1 MFVDWSGR
9 IFSSKWF
16 DGYDARLKFTIFF
29 LFGFLALLFVGL
41 FDRRNYI
48 LFKDCTLRNLNVLSM
63 IKIFVWNWF
72 NALLENRGMHL
83 DQIGVPTSILVGVS
97 FLCVLFLFI
106 LSVVWLDW
114 FVWFFNWVSLVVK
127 EWTSLI
133 FFLILS
139 FHLFIKKNYIY
150 FFF

>member
-9 IFSSKWF
+9 IFSSRWF
-16 DGYDARLKFTIFF
+16 DGYDARFKFTIFF

-41 FDRRNYI
+41 FGRRNYI

-63 IKIFVWNWF
+63 IKILIWNWF
-72 NALLENRGMHL
+72 NALLENRGTHL
-83 DQIGVPTSILVGVS
+83 DHIGVPTSILVGGS

-106 LSVVWLDW
+106 LLVVWLDW

-127 EWTSLI
+127 EWTSL
-133 FFLILS
+133 FF
-139 FHLFIKKNYIY
+139 
-150 FFF
+150 